1 MKPTE
6 KTHAELFEG
15 LCKVLAENSQGLSE
29 GQEKAIAGFLD
40 VLVESL
46 NKRWGKAVKEF
57 LVQQKLANENQ
68 KKKTS
73 ERKQE
78 AVRPEQDLS
87 KVLAAVESL
96 KQQVLGKEQDEAS
109 AAKAELKV
117 AKAKF
122 AQETAAAVKKE
133 KDRADG
139 LQAECDKVKEQA
151 AERERLLEAANEAC
165 QKKIVELTEALKA
178 EKIKN
183 YLESKLTSL
192 PTYEANLLRK
202 RFSTAKSTDAI
213 DREFDSALTNVRER
227 RNAASGEFTTGG
239 RQRPLNVEPNRF
251 SETAKPAQSRV
262 DLLTESNLPQPPSD
276 EDYGEGED
284 DNLIDTPISQEMM
297 ARWMSAVG

>member
-139 LQAECDKVKEQA
+139 LQAECEKVK
-151 AERERLLEAANEAC
+151 AANEAC

-284 DNLIDTPISQEMM
+284 DSFIDTPISQEMM

>member
-1 MKPTE
+1 MKSTE
-6 KTHAELFEG
+6 KTHKELFEG
-15 LCKVLAENSQGLSE
+15 LCKVLSENSQGLSE

-57 LVQQKLANENQ
+57 LVQQKANEN
-68 KKKTS
+68 KKKLS
-73 ERKQE
+73 EKKQE
-78 AVRPEQDLS
+78 AVRPEQDLD

-96 KQQVLGKEQDEAS
+96 KQEVLGKEQDECN

-122 AQETAAAVKKE
+122 AQETAAAVKVE
-133 KDRADG
+133 KDRADQ

-165 QKKIVELTEALKA
+165 QKKIVELTEALKS
-178 EKIKN
+178 EKIKT

-202 RFSTAKSTDAI
+202 RFSTAKSTEAI
-213 DREFDSALTNVRER
+213 DREFDVALNNVRER
-227 RNAASGEFTTGG
+227 RNMASGDFVNG

-251 SETAKPAQSRV
+251 SDTAKPQPGKV
-262 DLLTESNLPQPPSD
+262 DLLTETNRPMPTPD

-284 DNLIDTPISQEMM
+284 DNFIDTPISQEMM
-297 ARWMSAVG
+297 ARWMQAVG

>member
-1 MKPTE
+1 MKSTE
-6 KTHAELFEG
+6 KTHKELFEG
-15 LCKVLAENSQGLSE
+15 LCKVLSENSQGLSE

-57 LVQQKLANENQ
+57 LVQQKANEN
-68 KKKTS
+68 KKKLS
-73 ERKQE
+73 EKKVE
-78 AVRPEQDLS
+78 AVRPEQDLD

-96 KQQVLGKEQDEAS
+96 KQEVLGKEQDECN

-133 KDRADG
+133 KDRADQ
-139 LQAECDKVKEQA
+139 LQDECNKVKEA
-151 AERERLLEAANEAC
+151 ATAECNKLKAANEAC
-165 QKKIVELTEALKA
+165 QKKIVELTEALKS

-183 YLESKLTSL
+183 YLETKLTSL
-192 PTYEANLLRK
+192 PTYEASLLRK
-202 RFSTAKSTDAI
+202 RFSTAKSTEAI
-213 DREFDSALTNVRER
+213 DREFDVALSNVRER
-227 RNAASGEFTTGG
+227 RNMASGDLVNG

-251 SETAKPAQSRV
+251 SETAKSQPGKV
-262 DLLTESNLPQPPSD
+262 DLLTETNRPMPAPD

-284 DNLIDTPISQEMM
+284 DAFIDSPISQEMM
-297 ARWMSAVG
+297 ARWVQAVG

>member
-57 LVQQKLANENQ
+57 LVQQRLANENQ

-96 KQQVLGKEQDEAS
+96 KQQVLGKEQDEAN

-139 LQAECDKVKEQA
+139 SMPE
-151 AERERLLEAANEAC
+151 
-165 QKKIVELTEALKA
+165 
-178 EKIKN
+178 
-183 YLESKLTSL
+183 
-192 PTYEANLLRK
+192 
-202 RFSTAKSTDAI
+202 
-213 DREFDSALTNVRER
+213 
-227 RNAASGEFTTGG
+227 
-239 RQRPLNVEPNRF
+239 
-251 SETAKPAQSRV
+251 
-262 DLLTESNLPQPPSD
+262 
-276 EDYGEGED
+276 EDC
-284 DNLIDTPISQEMM
+284 
-297 ARWMSAVG
+297 